1 MKFEQ
6 CNDRN
11 VDENSIGDVYD
22 NLKYYINKRI
32 KVTVD
37 KNTDRNNKFPQ
48 KESIKLLS
56 RQLSAVTVTRVP
68 SR

>member
-1 MKFEQ
+1 M
-6 CNDRN
+6 
-11 VDENSIGDVYD
+11 YY
-22 NLKYYINKRI
+22 NLKYCINKRI

-56 RQLSAVTVTRVP
+56 RQVVVETAISCNGN
-68 SR
+68 SRTFKGKEQD

>member
-1 MKFEQ
+1 MY
-6 CNDRN
+6 
-11 VDENSIGDVYD
+11 VYD
-22 NLKYYINKRI
+22 NLKYCIKKRI

-56 RQLSAVTVTRVP
+56 RQLLAVTLTRVP
-68 SR
+68 ST

>member
-1 MKFEQ
+1 MKFDQ
-6 CNDRN
+6 CR
-11 VDENSIGDVYD
+11 IRYMDVYD
-22 NLKYYINKRI
+22 NLKYCINKRI

-56 RQLSAVTVTRVP
+56 RQLLAATVTGVP